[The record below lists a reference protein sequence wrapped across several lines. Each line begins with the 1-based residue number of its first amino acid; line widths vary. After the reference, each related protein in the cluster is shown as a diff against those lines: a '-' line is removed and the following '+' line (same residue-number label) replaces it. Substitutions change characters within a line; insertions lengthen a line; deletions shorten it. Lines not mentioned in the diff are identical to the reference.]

1 MVDEVEEKSAIDNDD
16 VLSRFGKA
24 LQFGL
29 DQPLERIADTF
40 KVFGFTDTEKF
51 LRDLTEEPE
60 NYISAAEKFMQGNGI
75 NYGWEYLPRAIV
87 EQLGSLAGNVAT
99 RVAGAGIGGAVAGP
113 GGAVAGAFA
122 APVLF
127 EALQILGP
135 TAYERARN
143 QDKG

>member
-75 NYGWEYLPRAIV
+75 NYGWEYSKCNMPRATIC
-87 EQLGSLAGNVAT
+87 
-99 RVAGAGIGGAVAGP
+99 R
-113 GGAVAGAFA
+113 
-122 APVLF
+122 
-127 EALQILGP
+127 
-135 TAYERARN
+135 
-143 QDKG
+143 KGE

>member
-51 LRDLTEEPE
+51 LRDL
-60 NYISAAEKFMQGNGI
+60 K
-75 NYGWEYLPRAIV
+75 
-87 EQLGSLAGNVAT
+87 
-99 RVAGAGIGGAVAGP
+99 
-113 GGAVAGAFA
+113 
-122 APVLF
+122 
-127 EALQILGP
+127 
-135 TAYERARN
+135 
-143 QDKG
+143 

>member
-60 NYISAAEKFMQGNGI
+60 NEAPVAIALVDRYKERQS
-75 NYGWEYLPRAIV
+75 IV
-87 EQLGSLAGNVAT
+87 E
-99 RVAGAGIGGAVAGP
+99 I
-113 GGAVAGAFA
+113 A
-122 APVLF
+122 ALPYMPKDPC
-127 EALQILGP
+127 I
-135 TAYERARN
+135 YERSVTREVN
-143 QDKG
+143 NIGSQNLPVVISDFRYGM